1 LVDVK
6 DWLEKMSKAPKKPD
20 AKKSKD
26 VKGKTVSAEKQQ
38 NTTYIEIVPGKFN
51 ENDWNNLLEI
61 DESQEFIW
69 ELLDECIENANKQ
82 IHQKYLDN
90 QTVPFTINEAKKAI
104 LHLIDV
110 SEKCYGHLRRMLK
123 YSLIII
129 IFR

>member
-1 LVDVK
+1 
-6 DWLEKMSKAPKKPD
+6 MSKAPKKPD

-51 ENDWNNLLEI
+51 ENDWNNLLDV
-61 DESQEFIW
+61 DESQEFVW
-69 ELLDECIENANKQ
+69 DLLDECIENANKQ
-82 IHQKYLDN
+82 IYQKYLDS

-110 SEKCYGHLRRMLK
+110 SGTYFLI
-123 YSLIII
+123 LIINCGLLYMTSPK
-129 IFR
+129 

>member
-1 LVDVK
+1 
-6 DWLEKMSKAPKKPD
+6 MSKAPKKPD

-51 ENDWNNLLEI
+51 ENDWNNLLDV
-61 DESQEFIW
+61 DESQEFVW
-69 ELLDECIENANKQ
+69 DLLDECIENANKQ
-82 IHQKYLDN
+82 IYQKYLDS

-110 SEKCYGHLRRMLK
+110 SGIFFNNNSYKLP
-123 YSLIII
+123 LIHVTSPK
-129 IFR
+129 